1 MRTRSSGR
9 RRKPT
14 RAFER
19 RRTPAAA
26 AAGRLLA
33 ALVILVPAAM
43 PASGRAQDS
52 LRERIARMH
61 FPELSFRRIEPDEHR
76 VRGVPVFFMQ
86 DTELPLVT
94 VYASF
99 EGGVRRFP
107 RDFFAAASAM
117 PGLLRTGGTLALP
130 PDSVDARIE
139 LMALAM
145 SFGHGGGSTSS
156 WVNTLSGQVDEAVRL
171 WAEMLRSPRFDSAQV
186 ELWRGSEV
194 ERTRR
199 RRDDPASLAFGR
211 FNRIMY
217 GDHPVGWEMG
227 AADLEPADLAEDRLR
242 LVHEAVVC
250 PGNMMLGVTGNV
262 FWPHMRA
269 LLDEMLAD
277 WPPCSGSLREDPSPA
292 IRTEPGVFVLHR
304 EIEQSIV
311 VMAHSTSVR
320 QGDDSDYFASRIGNA
335 ILGASGLSSRLA
347 AEVRTRQGL
356 AYSASSIW
364 TASRRD
370 DGLVGALTRTKPES
384 TLAATRIMLAAID
397 SMRTSRPA
405 RAEVAHAVDEIVNGF
420 VFNFRT
426 AFQVVARGMTYRRL
440 DLPPDW
446 LERYVDGIQ
455 EVTPAAVLGVFR
467 REVDPARMT
476 LLLVGDTTR
485 FDGSASELGEVTV
498 LIDEPDGT
506 GVIPLGSGATPPG
519 TGVIPPGASWPRE
532 WPRSPR

>member
-1 MRTRSSGR
+1 M
-9 RRKPT
+9 
-14 RAFER
+14 
-19 RRTPAAA
+19 
-26 AAGRLLA
+26 LA
-33 ALVILVPAAM
+33 ALLILLSAAM
-43 PASGRAQDS
+43 PATGHPQESVRD
-52 LRERIARMH
+52 RIARME
-61 FPELSFRRIEPDEHR
+61 FPELRFRRLEPDEHR
-76 VRGVPVFFMQ
+76 VRGVPVFFLP
-86 DTELPLVT
+86 DSELPLVT
-94 VYASF
+94 FYASF

-107 RDFFAAASAM
+107 RDLFAAASAM
-117 PGLLRTGGTLALP
+117 PGLLRTGGTLAMP

-145 SFGHGGGSTSS
+145 SFGQGGGSTFS

-186 ELWRGSEV
+186 ELWRGSEL
-194 ERTRR
+194 ERARR

-227 AADLEPADLAEDRLR
+227 AADLEPADLAEDKLR
-242 LVHEAVVC
+242 FVHEAVMC
-250 PGNMMLGVTGNV
+250 PGSMMLGVTGNV
-262 FWPHMRA
+262 SWPHVRT

-277 WPPCSGSLREDPSPA
+277 WPPCSGSIREDPSPA

-304 EIEQSIV
+304 EIEQSVV

-320 QGDDSDYFASRIGNA
+320 QGDNAGYFASRIGNA

-347 AEVRTRQGL
+347 AEVRTREGL

-364 TASRRD
+364 TTSQRD

-384 TLAATRIMLAAID
+384 TLAATRILLAAID
-397 SMRTSRPA
+397 SMRTSGPA

-426 AFQVVARGMTYRRL
+426 PFQVVARDMTYRRL

-446 LERYVDGIQ
+446 LERYIDGIKD
-455 EVTPAAVLGVFR
+455 VAPAAVLRVFQ

-476 LLLVGDTTR
+476 LLLVGDTMR
-485 FDGSASELGEVTV
+485 FDGSASEFGEVTV
-498 LIDEPDGT
+498 LEDEPQ
-506 GVIPLGSGATPPG
+506 GA
-519 TGVIPPGASWPRE
+519 GVIPPGVSLPRE
-532 WPRSPR
+532 RPRSLR